1 MKAFRIVAAVA
12 LLALGP
18 VSAHAAMGYFSIT
31 GVTTFAE
38 DGNPFGL
45 AAGDTIS
52 AYAVFDASP
61 LDGSLTGEISFGNG
75 TGNSLD
81 FMVGVLDFD
90 ETNDVD
96 FFSGFPL
103 VNFLNGQFD
112 GFDYIAAEGE
122 NGAPADFSA
131 EFFGWFAQGFGWPDC
146 FDCEPPL
153 LFAEGEWDLDSGYL
167 AVPEPGS
174 LALLGMG
181 LAGLGFARRRK
192 SA

>member
-1 MKAFRIVAAVA
+1 MKVFRIVAAVA

-31 GVTTFAE
+31 GVTTYAD

-45 AAGDTIS
+45 EVGDTIS

-61 LDGSLTGEISFGNG
+61 LDGSLSGAISFGDG

-81 FMVGVLDFD
+81 FMVGALDFD
-90 ETNDVD
+90 ETNDID
-96 FFSGFPL
+96 FFGGNFPL
-103 VNFLNGQFD
+103 LFLFNGGFD
-112 GFDYIAAEGE
+112 GFDYVATEGE
-122 NGAPADFSA
+122 NGAPADFSTGG
-131 EFFGWFAQGFGWPDC
+131 FGWFGGGFGWDG
-146 FDCEPPL
+146 
-153 LFAEGEWDLDSGYL
+153 LFLVVEGEWDIDSGYL

>member
-1 MKAFRIVAAVA
+1 MKVFKIVAAVA

-18 VSAHAAMGYFSIT
+18 ISAHAAMGYFSIT
-31 GVTTFAE
+31 GVTTYA
-38 DGNPFGL
+38 DQGNPFGL
-45 AAGDTIS
+45 AVGDTIS

-61 LDGSLTGEISFGNG
+61 LDGSLSGTISFGDG

-81 FMVGVLDFD
+81 FMVGALDFD

-96 FFSGFPL
+96 FFGGFFPL
-103 VNFLNGQFD
+103 LNLFNGEFD
-112 GFDYIAAEGE
+112 GFDYIATEGV
-122 NGAPADFSA
+122 NDAPADFSTGFDWA
-131 EFFGWFAQGFGWPDC
+131 AGGFAWDGSLTEVYGDWD
-146 FDCEPPL
+146 FDS
-153 LFAEGEWDLDSGYL
+153 AYL